1 MAGVDN
7 DCEMID
13 ECVIDNDCV
22 IIAEYKASSTCS
34 LTSMN
39 PDINIL

>member
-7 DCEMID
+7 VCEMMD
-13 ECVIDNDCV
+13 ECAIDNDCV

-34 LTSMN
+34 LTSAN